1 MEVPS
6 QEINIAL
13 SSMSTEVNESAM
25 NGIEIESEKPVYLQ
39 FIEDISPVEMGYI
52 LEGVIQAED
61 NEGNIEVRIPNIFDT
76 QVSVDIPGEI
86 PFTVFSPFKGWGQ
99 GATAECLIVR
109 SYPVKMTDMGDKQ
122 TEFCVNTANA
132 QFPMSKIF
140 ITEVNS
146 EKVIAIQNAI
156 AITGGVTQENIEA
169 RIHAHRRASLML
181 RTHCNKI
188 AQRMS
193 SAH

>member
-1 MEVPS
+1 MGTPS
-6 QEINIAL
+6 QETNIAL
-13 SSMSTEVNESAM
+13 SSIPTEIDESVI
-25 NGIEIESEKPVYLQ
+25 NGLDFEPEKPVYLK
-39 FIEDISPVEMGYI
+39 FIEDISPIEMEYI
-52 LEGVIQAED
+52 LKGVIKAED
-61 NEGNIEVRIPNIFDT
+61 NEGSIEVRIPNMFDT
-76 QVSVDIPGEI
+76 QISVDIPGEV
-86 PFTVFSPFKGWGQ
+86 PFTISSPFKGWGQ

-109 SYPVKMTDMGDKQ
+109 SYPVKMKDMGDKQ
-122 TEFCVNTANA
+122 AEFCVNTVNT

-140 ITEVNS
+140 VTEVNS